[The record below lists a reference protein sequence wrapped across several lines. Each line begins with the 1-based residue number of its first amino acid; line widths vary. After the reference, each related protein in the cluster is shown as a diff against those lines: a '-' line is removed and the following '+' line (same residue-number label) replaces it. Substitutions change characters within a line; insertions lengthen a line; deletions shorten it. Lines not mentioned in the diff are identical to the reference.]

1 MMKACAV
8 TVATQEKNRGAA
20 LEDMEGAVQRAEDSR
35 AAAAFTSPVKA
46 VVLERADTDDDVL
59 TQKMADSLAQAR
71 ACGRRGV
78 EALRANELEMAVQ
91 EFALGMKHFNAA
103 VPADACGEPANAS
116 LLLSL
121 AISLTKVLVR
131 DEKLHDAIAFAH
143 EMLDRLA
150 IFDDKGVTQCD
161 PSLYGK
167 SAMLYAL
174 HGAACIQLADES
186 PEKKSLLKRA
196 EKSLLDAHALDPENA
211 KIENYVL
218 KAIHASLPRFEPPAR
233 EASFELKIQDAVRCI
248 KLPPM
253 PSSDPR
259 AVLLELWKTL
269 SGLDGVITDKRYS
282 YRSKENDVMLIRD
295 RLELKLIFSTLM
307 LADTDADPAC
317 IKADSFATNF
327 VRTAKVIAAKA
338 LSCSAGAADG
348 ARSPDSEK
356 ESPVSVYIKT
366 VKVALGWSLAAAE
379 RGDIDG
385 MVRVST
391 MDDLDSFGQEHWCR
405 SNSLYYAVLA
415 LHTCKNKK
423 YKDEALQVKVDR
435 LQPAGLGSIL
445 KDVSSALLRGGSI
458 LKDDVLASLLSLDV
472 ARLVD
477 VAVTSSWP
485 HDLRS
490 RALFLLAVHA
500 SGCPL
505 PAFSREWVGPSGSL
519 EPQYAVQ
526 LVRPAEEDKAA
537 ADVLLKLSNA
547 IGGRVKFKP
556 ITSEEFLQGL
566 RDLGYES
573 LANFEPMSKAVQKQ
587 PLKDST
593 NTPTKGKKP
602 TKNSKTSPKN

>member
-1 MMKACAV
+1 MAIR
-8 TVATQEKNRGAA
+8 EF
-20 LEDMEGAVQRAEDSR
+20 DS
-35 AAAAFTSPVKA
+35 
-46 VVLERADTDDDVL
+46 
-59 TQKMADSLAQAR
+59 
-71 ACGRRGV
+71 
-78 EALRANELEMAVQ
+78 
-91 EFALGMKHFNAA
+91 
-103 VPADACGEPANAS
+103 
-116 LLLSL
+116 
-121 AISLTKVLVR
+121 
-131 DEKLHDAIAFAH
+131 
-143 EMLDRLA
+143 DR
-150 IFDDKGVTQCD
+150 
-161 PSLYGK
+161 
-167 SAMLYAL
+167 
-174 HGAACIQLADES
+174 
-186 PEKKSLLKRA
+186 
-196 EKSLLDAHALDPENA
+196 
-211 KIENYVL
+211 
-218 KAIHASLPRFEPPAR
+218 
-233 EASFELKIQDAVRCI
+233 
-248 KLPPM
+248 
-253 PSSDPR
+253 
-259 AVLLELWKTL
+259 
-269 SGLDGVITDKRYS
+269 VITDKRYS

-307 LADTDADPAC
+307 LADTDTDHEC
-317 IKADSFATNF
+317 IKADRFARNF
-327 VRTAKVIAAKA
+327 ARTAHVALKAAVS
-338 LSCSAGAADG
+338 SCSADAADG
-348 ARSPDSEK
+348 ARSPDSDK
-356 ESPVSVYIKT
+356 VFIKT

-379 RGDIDG
+379 RGEIDS

-391 MDDLDSFGQEHWCR
+391 MDTLDSFGQEHWCR
-405 SNSLYYAVLA
+405 SNSLYYALLA

-458 LKDDVLASLLSLDV
+458 LKDDMLASLLSLDV

-602 TKNSKTSPKN
+602 NKNSKTSPKN

>member
-1 MMKACAV
+1 
-8 TVATQEKNRGAA
+8 
-20 LEDMEGAVQRAEDSR
+20 
-35 AAAAFTSPVKA
+35 
-46 VVLERADTDDDVL
+46 
-59 TQKMADSLAQAR
+59 
-71 ACGRRGV
+71 
-78 EALRANELEMAVQ
+78 
-91 EFALGMKHFNAA
+91 
-103 VPADACGEPANAS
+103 
-116 LLLSL
+116 
-121 AISLTKVLVR
+121 
-131 DEKLHDAIAFAH
+131 
-143 EMLDRLA
+143 
-150 IFDDKGVTQCD
+150 
-161 PSLYGK
+161 
-167 SAMLYAL
+167 
-174 HGAACIQLADES
+174 
-186 PEKKSLLKRA
+186 
-196 EKSLLDAHALDPENA
+196 
-211 KIENYVL
+211 
-218 KAIHASLPRFEPPAR
+218 
-233 EASFELKIQDAVRCI
+233 
-248 KLPPM
+248 
-253 PSSDPR
+253 
-259 AVLLELWKTL
+259 
-269 SGLDGVITDKRYS
+269 
-282 YRSKENDVMLIRD
+282 
-295 RLELKLIFSTLM
+295 
-307 LADTDADPAC
+307 
-317 IKADSFATNF
+317 
-327 VRTAKVIAAKA
+327 
-338 LSCSAGAADG
+338 
-348 ARSPDSEK
+348 
-356 ESPVSVYIKT
+356 
-366 VKVALGWSLAAAE
+366 
-379 RGDIDG
+379 

-391 MDDLDSFGQEHWCR
+391 MDTLDSFGQEHWCR
-405 SNSLYYAVLA
+405 SNSLYYALLA

-423 YKDEALQVKVDR
+423 FKDEALQVKVDR

-458 LKDDVLASLLSLDV
+458 LKDDMLASLLSLDV

-573 LANFEPMSKAVQKQ
+573 LANFEPMGKAVQKQ